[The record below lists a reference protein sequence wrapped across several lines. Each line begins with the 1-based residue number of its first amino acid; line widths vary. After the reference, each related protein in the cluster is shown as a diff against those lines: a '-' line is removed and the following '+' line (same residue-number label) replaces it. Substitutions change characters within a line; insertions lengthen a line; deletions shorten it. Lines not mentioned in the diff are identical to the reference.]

1 MAILVEKSRQS
12 KARLQEDL
20 VNTRRTPADKLAPS
34 DEFKKKKEKR
44 RGKKNSLVW

>member
-12 KARLQEDL
+12 KARLQEEL

-34 DEFKKKKEKR
+34 DEFKKKK
-44 RGKKNSLVW
+44 KKEEERKTV